1 MEKIKTALFDT
12 RCRVALFVASLFA
25 GVALP
30 GVAGATTVADP
41 TGGGT
46 TTLSTDITGWIT
58 TYGVPLIVA
67 VMAVGLI
74 VGLFIRYGKKAVK
87 SGA

>member
-1 MEKIKTALFDT
+1 MEKIKTALSDT
-12 RCRVALFVASLFA
+12 RCRVALFVTALFA
-25 GVALP
+25 GVAFP
-30 GVAGATTVADP
+30 SIAGATVADP